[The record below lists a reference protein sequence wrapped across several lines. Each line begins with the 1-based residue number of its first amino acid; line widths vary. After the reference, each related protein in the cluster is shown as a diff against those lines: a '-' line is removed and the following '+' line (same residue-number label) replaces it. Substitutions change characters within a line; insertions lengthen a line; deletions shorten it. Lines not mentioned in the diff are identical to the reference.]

1 MLMAVSC
8 LSPVRT
14 QILMSALIR
23 VAMVSGTPAWRRSSM
38 AVAPSNI
45 RFCWERRIK
54 TLKEHVSDTEKLLTV
69 DLARK
74 FRKRK

>member
-23 VAMVSGTPAWRRSSM
+23 VEMVSGTPAWRRSSM

-45 RFCWERRIK
+45 RFCGI
-54 TLKEHVSDTEKLLTV
+54 EHKSVTDGAGIRAECVFYK
-69 DLARK
+69 
-74 FRKRK
+74 